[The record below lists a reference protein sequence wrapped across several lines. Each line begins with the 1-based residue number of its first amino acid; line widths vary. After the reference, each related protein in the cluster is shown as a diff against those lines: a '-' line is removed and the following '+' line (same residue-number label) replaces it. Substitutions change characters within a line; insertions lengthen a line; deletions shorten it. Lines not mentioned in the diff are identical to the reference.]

1 MKYTLRKYH
10 DSDKMF
16 VYDIKKEAYKAYVEK
31 YWGLWNGAD
40 QLKRFGEFIADS
52 QKDIK
57 IILVD
62 ENRIGFVQ
70 SKNLDNGS
78 FEIENICITEE
89 YQNNG
94 IGSSILRNLID
105 EHKSQDIFLQHFKD
119 NKVGNLYRR
128 LGFEFFEE
136 LPFHIKMIKKAEK

>member
-16 VYDIKKEAYKAYVEK
+16 VYDVKKEVYKAYVEK
-31 YWGLWNGAD
+31 YWGAWNEAD
-40 QLKRFGEFIADS
+40 QLKRFGEFILDS
-52 QKDIK
+52 KDDIK
-57 IILVD
+57 IILI
-62 ENRIGFVQ
+62 EEKRIGFVQ
-70 SKNLDNGS
+70 SKKLDDEN
-78 FEIENICITEE
+78 FEIENICITKE

-105 EHKSQDIFLQHFKD
+105 EHKSQDIFLQYFKD

-128 LGFEFFEE
+128 LGFEFLEE
-136 LPFHIKMIKKAEK
+136 LPFHIKMIRKADK